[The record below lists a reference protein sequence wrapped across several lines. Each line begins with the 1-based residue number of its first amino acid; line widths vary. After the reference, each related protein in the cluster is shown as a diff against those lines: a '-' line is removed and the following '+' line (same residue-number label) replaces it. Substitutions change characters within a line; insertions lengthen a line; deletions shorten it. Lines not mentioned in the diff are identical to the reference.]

1 MTGIDDA
8 PAPKG
13 LVPTHGPRRRAR
25 IACVQALYRADVVGD
40 SLSTVRE
47 EVAADT
53 GLPEEARD
61 YAGRLLWLV
70 EERGAE
76 IDVAISAALT
86 RWDLK
91 RLAVIDRAVLRM
103 ATAEVLFAPEVPVQ
117 VLLNEAIEI
126 AKRFG
131 SNESGRFVN
140 GVMDRVARERRTEEA
155 E

>member
-1 MTGIDDA
+1 M
-8 PAPKG
+8 
-13 LVPTHGPRRRAR
+13 
-25 IACVQALYRADVVGD
+25 
-40 SLSTVRE
+40 
-47 EVAADT
+47 
-53 GLPEEARD
+53 PEEARD

-70 EERGAE
+70 EERGEE
-76 IDVAISAALT
+76 IDAAISAALT

-140 GVMDRVARERRTEEA
+140 GVLDRVAREHRNEEA